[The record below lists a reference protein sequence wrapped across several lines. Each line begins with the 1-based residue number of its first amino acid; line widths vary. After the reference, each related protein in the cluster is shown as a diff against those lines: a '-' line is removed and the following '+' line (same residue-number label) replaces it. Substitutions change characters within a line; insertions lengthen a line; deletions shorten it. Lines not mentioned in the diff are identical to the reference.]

1 MRILYVFP
9 HPDDESY
16 GPAPAMHKQRCQGH
30 EVHLLTLTRGGATRQ
45 RHKYGYTIEEMG
57 AVRYQEMQ
65 CVAEVLDLSGLN
77 VLDLP
82 DSGLKEL
89 DPRAIE
95 AVVGDEIARI
105 HPQVVVTYAVH
116 GISGFHDHLVTHAVV
131 KRAYV
136 ELAARTADLRRL
148 AFYTITEAQAEQSSH
163 FHLSGSKPE
172 DIDCV
177 VEVSKED
184 VERTQRALDCYVTYQ
199 EQIERSGI
207 REMIGE
213 RSFFEL
219 YGEDYEPPLD
229 DLFADLRSD

>member
-16 GPAPAMHKQRCQGH
+16 GPAPVMYQQRRQGH

-57 AVRYQEMQ
+57 AVRYREMQ
-65 CVAEVLDLSGLN
+65 CVTEVLGLSGLN

-82 DSGLKEL
+82 DSGLKEM

-95 AVVGDEIARI
+95 AVVGDEIARLQP
-105 HPQVVVTYAVH
+105 HVVVTYAVH

-136 ELAARTADLRRL
+136 ELVERVSYLRRL
-148 AFYTITEAQAEQSSH
+148 AFYTITEARAEQSPH
-163 FHLSGSKPE
+163 FHLNGSARKE
-172 DIDCV
+172 IDCV
-177 VEVSKED
+177 VELSKED

-199 EQIERSGI
+199 EPIERSGI

-219 YGEDYEPPLD
+219 YGEDHDPPLD
-229 DLFADLRSD
+229 DLLAGLRPE